1 MMKKVLV
8 LNSSLNGEQ
17 GNSTKLSQ
25 LFVEQLAN
33 NQQISVTTRDLSDN
47 AIAHLTQTEMAAWMT
62 DANERSDEQKLL
74 AAISDDL
81 IAELN
86 DNELIVIG
94 MPMYNFGIPSTFKAW
109 IDRIARAGITF
120 KYTEQ
125 GAVGLIK
132 DKKVVVLAARGG
144 VYQGT
149 DMDTQTKYLKD
160 VLGFVGMTDVDF
172 IYAEGLAMPGAE
184 QSLEAAQENI
194 KKFVAAL

>member
-25 LFVEQLAN
+25 QFVEQLAN

-62 DANERSDEQKLL
+62 DANERNDEQKAL

-125 GAVGLIK
+125 GPVGLVEG
-132 DKKVVVLAARGG
+132 KKVVVLAARGG
-144 VYQGT
+144 IYQGT

-160 VLGFVGMTDVDF
+160 VLGFVGMTDVHF
-172 IYAEGLAMPGAE
+172 IYAEGLAMPDAE
-184 QSLEAAQENI
+184 QSLEAAKNEINT
-194 KKFVAAL
+194 FAAAL

>member
-1 MMKKVLV
+1 MKKVLV

-25 LFVEQLAN
+25 QFVEQLAN

-62 DANERSDEQKLL
+62 DANERNDEQKAL

-81 IAELN
+81 IAELK

-125 GAVGLIK
+125 GPVGLVEG
-132 DKKVVVLAARGG
+132 KKVVVLAARGG
-144 VYQGT
+144 IYQGT

-160 VLGFVGMTDVDF
+160 VLGFVGMTDVHF
-172 IYAEGLAMPGAE
+172 IYAEGLAMPDAE
-184 QSLEAAQENI
+184 QSLEAAKNEINT
-194 KKFVAAL
+194 FAAAL

>member
-1 MMKKVLV
+1 MKKVLV

-25 LFVEQLAN
+25 QFVEQLAN

-62 DANERSDEQKLL
+62 DANERSDEQKTL

-86 DNELIVIG
+86 DNDLIVIG

-125 GAVGLIK
+125 GPVGLIT

-144 VYQGT
+144 MYQGT
-149 DMDTQTKYLKD
+149 EMDTQTKYLKD
-160 VLGFVGMTDVDF
+160 VLGFVGMTDVNF

-184 QSLEAAQENI
+184 QSLEAAQNEI
-194 KKFVAAL
+194 KAFTASL

>member
-25 LFVEQLAN
+25 QFVEQLAN

-62 DANERSDEQKLL
+62 DANERSDEQKAL

-94 MPMYNFGIPSTFKAW
+94 IPMYNFGIPSTFKAW

-125 GAVGLIK
+125 GPVGLIAN
-132 DKKVVVLAARGG
+132 KKVVVLAARGG
-144 VYQGT
+144 LYQGT

-184 QSLEAAQENI
+184 KSLEAVQNEI
-194 KKFVAAL
+194 KTFAAAL

>member
-8 LNSSLNGEQ
+8 LNSSLNGEN
-17 GNSTKLSQ
+17 GNSTKLTNTFVSQ
-25 LFVEQLAN
+25 LTEQGQVA
-33 NQQISVTTRDLSDN
+33 ITVRDLSSD
-47 AIAHLTQTEMAAWMT
+47 AIDHLTQTEMAAWMT
-62 DANERSDEQKLL
+62 DVNERSDEQKAL
-74 AAISDDL
+74 AAISDEL
-81 IAELN
+81 IGELN
-86 DNELIVIG
+86 DNDLIVIG
-94 MPMYNFGIPSTFKAW
+94 MPMYNFGIPSTFKTW

-125 GAVGLIK
+125 GAVGLLEN
-132 DKKVVVLAARGG
+132 KKVVVLAARGG
-144 VYQGT
+144 VYQGS
-149 DMDTQTKYLKD
+149 DIDTQTKYLKD

>member
-1 MMKKVLV
+1 MKKVLV
-8 LNSSLNGEQ
+8 LNSSLNGEN
-17 GNSTKLSQ
+17 GNSTKLTNTFVSQ
-25 LFVEQLAN
+25 LTEQDQVAIT
-33 NQQISVTTRDLSDN
+33 QRDLSSNTID
-47 AIAHLTQTEMAAWMT
+47 HLTQTEMAAWMT
-62 DANERSDEQKLL
+62 DANERSDEQKAL
-74 AAISDDL
+74 AAISDEL
-81 IAELN
+81 IGELN
-86 DNELIVIG
+86 DNDLIVIG

-125 GAVGLIK
+125 GAVGLVEN
-132 DKKVVVLAARGG
+132 KKVVVLAARGG
-144 VYQGT
+144 VYQGS
-149 DMDTQTKYLKD
+149 DIDTQTKYLKD

>member
-132 DKKVVVLAARGG
+132 DKKVVVLDARGG

-160 VLGFVGMTDVDF
+160 VLGFVGMTDVNF

-184 QSLEAAQENI
+184 QSLEAAQNEI
-194 KKFVAAL
+194 KAFAASL

>member
-1 MMKKVLV
+1 MKKVLV

-25 LFVEQLAN
+25 QFVEQLAN

-62 DANERSDEQKLL
+62 DANERSDEQKAL

-125 GAVGLIK
+125 GPVGLIK

-144 VYQGT
+144 IYQGT

-160 VLGFVGMTDVDF
+160 VLGFVGMTDVNF

-184 QSLEAAQENI
+184 ESLETAGNEIKSFAASI
-194 KKFVAAL
+194 

>member
-1 MMKKVLV
+1 MKKVLV

-25 LFVEQLAN
+25 QFVEQLAN

-62 DANERSDEQKLL
+62 DANERNDEQKAL

-125 GAVGLIK
+125 GPVGLIK

-144 VYQGT
+144 MYQGT
-149 DMDTQTKYLKD
+149 EMDTQTKYLKD
-160 VLGFVGMTDVDF
+160 VLGFVGMTDVNF

-184 QSLEAAQENI
+184 QSLEAAQNEI
-194 KKFVAAL
+194 KAFTASL

>member
-25 LFVEQLAN
+25 QFVEQLAN

-62 DANERSDEQKLL
+62 DANERSDEQKAL

-94 MPMYNFGIPSTFKAW
+94 IPMYNFGIPSTFKAW

-125 GAVGLIK
+125 GPVGLIAN
-132 DKKVVVLAARGG
+132 KKVVVLAARGG
-144 VYQGT
+144 LYQGT

-160 VLGFVGMTDVDF
+160 VLGFVGMTDVNF

-184 QSLEAAQENI
+184 QSLEAAQNEI
-194 KKFVAAL
+194 KAFTASL

>member
-17 GNSTKLSQ
+17 GNSSKLSQ
-25 LFVEQLAN
+25 QFVEQLAN

-62 DANERSDEQKLL
+62 DANERSDEQKAL

-86 DNELIVIG
+86 DNDLIVIG

-125 GAVGLIK
+125 GPVGLIT

-144 VYQGT
+144 MYQGT
-149 DMDTQTKYLKD
+149 EMDTQTKYLKD
-160 VLGFVGMTDVDF
+160 VLGFVGMTDVNF

-184 QSLEAAQENI
+184 QSLEAAQNEI
-194 KKFVAAL
+194 KAFTASL

>member
-1 MMKKVLV
+1 MKKVLV

-25 LFVEQLAN
+25 QFVEQLAN

-62 DANERSDEQKLL
+62 DANERNDEQKAL

-125 GAVGLIK
+125 GPVGLVEG
-132 DKKVVVLAARGG
+132 KKVVVLAARGG
-144 VYQGT
+144 IYQGT

-160 VLGFVGMTDVDF
+160 VLGFVGMTDVHF
-172 IYAEGLAMPGAE
+172 IYAEGLAMPDAE
-184 QSLEAAQENI
+184 QSLEAAKNEINT
-194 KKFVAAL
+194 FAAAL

>member
-1 MMKKVLV
+1 MKKVLV

-25 LFVEQLAN
+25 QFVEQLAN

-47 AIAHLTQTEMAAWMT
+47 AISHLTQTEMAAWMT
-62 DANERSDEQKLL
+62 DANERSDEQKAL

-86 DNELIVIG
+86 DNDLIVIG

-125 GAVGLIK
+125 GPVGLIT

-144 VYQGT
+144 LYQGT

-184 QSLEAAQENI
+184 QSLEAAQNEI
-194 KKFVAAL
+194 KAFTASL

>member
-1 MMKKVLV
+1 MKKVLV

-25 LFVEQLAN
+25 QFVEQLAD

-62 DANERSDEQKLL
+62 DANERSDEQKAL

-86 DNELIVIG
+86 DNDLIVIG

-109 IDRIARAGITF
+109 IDCIARAGITF

-125 GAVGLIK
+125 GPVGLIT

-144 VYQGT
+144 MYQGT
-149 DMDTQTKYLKD
+149 EMDTQTKYLKD
-160 VLGFVGMTDVDF
+160 VLGFVGMTDVNF

-184 QSLEAAQENI
+184 QSLEAAQNEI
-194 KKFVAAL
+194 KAFTASL

>member
-25 LFVEQLAN
+25 QFVEQLAN

-62 DANERSDEQKLL
+62 DANERSDEQKAL

-125 GAVGLIK
+125 GPVGLIA

-144 VYQGT
+144 LYQGT

-184 QSLEAAQENI
+184 QSLEAVQNEI
-194 KKFVAAL
+194 KTFAAAL

>member
-1 MMKKVLV
+1 MKKVLV

-25 LFVEQLAN
+25 QFVEQLAN

-47 AIAHLTQTEMAAWMT
+47 VIAHLTQTEMAAWMT
-62 DANERSDEQKLL
+62 DANERSDEQKAL

-86 DNELIVIG
+86 DNDLIVIG

-125 GAVGLIK
+125 GPVGLIT

-144 VYQGT
+144 MYQGT
-149 DMDTQTKYLKD
+149 EMDTQTKYLKD
-160 VLGFVGMTDVDF
+160 VLGFVGMTDVNF

-184 QSLEAAQENI
+184 QSLEAAQNEI
-194 KKFVAAL
+194 KAFTASL

>member
-25 LFVEQLAN
+25 QFVEQLAN

-47 AIAHLTQTEMAAWMT
+47 VIAHLTQTEMAAWMT
-62 DANERSDEQKLL
+62 DANERSDEQKAL

-86 DNELIVIG
+86 DNDLIVIG

-125 GAVGLIK
+125 GPVGLIT

-144 VYQGT
+144 MYQGT
-149 DMDTQTKYLKD
+149 EMDTQTKYLKD
-160 VLGFVGMTDVDF
+160 VLGFVGMTDVNF

-184 QSLEAAQENI
+184 QSLEAAQNEI
-194 KKFVAAL
+194 KAFTASL

>member
-1 MMKKVLV
+1 MKKVLV

-25 LFVEQLAN
+25 QFVEQLAN

-62 DANERSDEQKLL
+62 DANERNDEQKAL

-86 DNELIVIG
+86 DNDLIVIG

-125 GAVGLIK
+125 GPVGLIT

-144 VYQGT
+144 MYQGT
-149 DMDTQTKYLKD
+149 EMDTQTKYLKD
-160 VLGFVGMTDVDF
+160 VLGFVGMTDVNF

-184 QSLEAAQENI
+184 QSLEAAQNEI
-194 KKFVAAL
+194 KAFTASL

>member
-1 MMKKVLV
+1 MKKVLV

-25 LFVEQLAN
+25 QFVEQLAD

-47 AIAHLTQTEMAAWMT
+47 AIAHLTQTEMAAWIT
-62 DANERSDEQKLL
+62 DANVRSDEQKAL

-86 DNELIVIG
+86 DNDLIVIG

-125 GAVGLIK
+125 GPVGLIT

-144 VYQGT
+144 MYQGT
-149 DMDTQTKYLKD
+149 EMDTQTKYLKD
-160 VLGFVGMTDVDF
+160 VLGFVGMTDVNF

-184 QSLEAAQENI
+184 QSLEAAQNEI
-194 KKFVAAL
+194 KAFTASL

>member
-1 MMKKVLV
+1 MKKVLV

-25 LFVEQLAN
+25 QFVEQLAN

-47 AIAHLTQTEMAAWMT
+47 VIAHLTQTEMAAWMT
-62 DANERSDEQKLL
+62 DANERDDEQKAL

-86 DNELIVIG
+86 DNDLIVIG

-125 GAVGLIK
+125 GPVGLIT

-144 VYQGT
+144 MYQGT
-149 DMDTQTKYLKD
+149 EMDTQTKYLKD
-160 VLGFVGMTDVDF
+160 VLGFVGMTDVNF

-184 QSLEAAQENI
+184 QSLEAAQNEI
-194 KKFVAAL
+194 KAFTASL

>member
-1 MMKKVLV
+1 MILDGKQVADKIKLELKEEINLLDPKPCLAVILVGEDPASKVYVNMKKIACEKIGIISKKYQFNTDVT
-8 LNSSLNGEQ
+8 EQ
-17 GNSTKLSQ
+17 EL
-25 LFVEQLAN
+25 
-33 NQQISVTTRDLSDN
+33 I
-47 AIAHLTQTEMAAWMT
+47 
-62 DANERSDEQKLL
+62 
-74 AAISDDL
+74 DL

-160 VLGFVGMTDVDF
+160 VLGFVGMTDVNF

-184 QSLEAAQENI
+184 QSLEAAQNEI
-194 KKFVAAL
+194 KAFTASL

>member
-1 MMKKVLV
+1 MKKVLV

-17 GNSTKLSQ
+17 GNSSKLSQ
-25 LFVEQLAN
+25 QFVEQLAN

-62 DANERSDEQKLL
+62 DANERNDEQKAL

-86 DNELIVIG
+86 DNDLIVIG

-125 GAVGLIK
+125 GPVGLIT

-144 VYQGT
+144 MYQGT
-149 DMDTQTKYLKD
+149 EMDTQTKYLKD
-160 VLGFVGMTDVDF
+160 VLGFVGMTDVNF

-184 QSLEAAQENI
+184 QSLEAAQNEI
-194 KKFVAAL
+194 KAFTASL

>member
-1 MMKKVLV
+1 MKKVLV
-8 LNSSLNGEQ
+8 LNSSLNGEN
-17 GNSTKLSQ
+17 GNSTKLTNTFVSQ
-25 LFVEQLAN
+25 LTEKDQ
-33 NQQISVTTRDLSDN
+33 VTITQRDLSSN
-47 AIAHLTQTEMAAWMT
+47 AIDHLTQTEMAAWMT
-62 DANERSDEQKLL
+62 DANERSDEQKAL
-74 AAISDDL
+74 AAISDEL
-81 IAELN
+81 IGELN
-86 DNELIVIG
+86 DNDLIVIG

-125 GAVGLIK
+125 GAVGLVEN
-132 DKKVVVLAARGG
+132 KKVVVLAARGG
-144 VYQGT
+144 VYQGS
-149 DMDTQTKYLKD
+149 DIDTQTKYLKD

>member
-25 LFVEQLAN
+25 QFVEQLAN

-62 DANERSDEQKLL
+62 DANERNDEQKAL
-74 AAISDDL
+74 AEISDDL

-125 GAVGLIK
+125 GPVGLVEG
-132 DKKVVVLAARGG
+132 KKVVVLAARGG
-144 VYQGT
+144 IYQGT

-160 VLGFVGMTDVDF
+160 VLGFVGMTDVHF
-172 IYAEGLAMPGAE
+172 IYAEGLAMPDAE
-184 QSLEAAQENI
+184 QSLEAAKNEINT
-194 KKFVAAL
+194 FAAAL

>member
-1 MMKKVLV
+1 MKKVLV

-25 LFVEQLAN
+25 QFVEQLAN

-62 DANERSDEQKLL
+62 DANERSDEQKAL

-86 DNELIVIG
+86 DNDLIVIG

-132 DKKVVVLAARGG
+132 DKKVVILAARGG

-149 DMDTQTKYLKD
+149 DTDTQTTYLKG
-160 VLGFVGMTDVDF
+160 VLGFVGMTDVNF

-184 QSLEAAQENI
+184 QSLETAQNEINA
-194 KKFVAAL
+194 FAAAL

>member
-1 MMKKVLV
+1 MKKVLV

-25 LFVEQLAN
+25 QFVEQLAN

-62 DANERSDEQKLL
+62 DANERNDEQKAL

-86 DNELIVIG
+86 DNDLIVIG

-125 GAVGLIK
+125 GPVGLIT

-144 VYQGT
+144 MYQGT
-149 DMDTQTKYLKD
+149 EMDSQTKYLKD
-160 VLGFVGMTDVDF
+160 VLGFVGMTDVNF

-184 QSLEAAQENI
+184 QSLEAAQNEI
-194 KKFVAAL
+194 KAFTASL

>member
-1 MMKKVLV
+1 MKKVLV

-25 LFVEQLAN
+25 QFVEQLAN

-62 DANERSDEQKLL
+62 DANERSDEQKAL

-125 GAVGLIK
+125 GPVGLIA

-144 VYQGT
+144 LYQGT

-160 VLGFVGMTDVDF
+160 VLGFVGMTDVNF

-184 QSLEAAQENI
+184 QSLEAAQNEI
-194 KKFVAAL
+194 KAFAASL

>member
-1 MMKKVLV
+1 MKKVLV

-25 LFVEQLAN
+25 QFVEQLAN

-47 AIAHLTQTEMAAWMT
+47 VIAHLTQTEMAAWMT
-62 DANERSDEQKLL
+62 DANERGDEQKAL

-86 DNELIVIG
+86 DNDLIVIG

-125 GAVGLIK
+125 GPVGLIT

-144 VYQGT
+144 MYQGT
-149 DMDTQTKYLKD
+149 EMDTQTKYLKD
-160 VLGFVGMTDVDF
+160 VLGFVGMTDVNF

-184 QSLEAAQENI
+184 QSLEAAQNEI
-194 KKFVAAL
+194 KAFTASL

>member
-25 LFVEQLAN
+25 QFVEQLTN

-62 DANERSDEQKLL
+62 DANERSDEQKAL

-125 GAVGLIK
+125 GPVGLVEG
-132 DKKVVVLAARGG
+132 KKVVVLAARGG
-144 VYQGT
+144 IYQGT

-160 VLGFVGMTDVDF
+160 VLGFVGMTDVNF

-184 QSLEAAQENI
+184 QSLEAAQNEI
-194 KKFVAAL
+194 KAFAASL

>member
-25 LFVEQLAN
+25 QFVEQLAN

-62 DANERSDEQKLL
+62 DANERNDEQKAL

-86 DNELIVIG
+86 DNDLIVIG

-125 GAVGLIK
+125 GPVGLIT

-144 VYQGT
+144 MYQGT
-149 DMDTQTKYLKD
+149 EIDTQTKYLKD
-160 VLGFVGMTDVDF
+160 VLGFVGMTDVNF

-184 QSLEAAQENI
+184 QSLEAAQNEI
-194 KKFVAAL
+194 KAFTASL

>member
-25 LFVEQLAN
+25 QFVEQLAN

-62 DANERSDEQKLL
+62 VANERSDEQKAL

-86 DNELIVIG
+86 DNDLIVIG

-125 GAVGLIK
+125 GPVGLIT

-144 VYQGT
+144 MYQGT
-149 DMDTQTKYLKD
+149 EMDTQTKYLKD
-160 VLGFVGMTDVDF
+160 VLGFVGMTDVNF

-184 QSLEAAQENI
+184 QSLEAAQNEI
-194 KKFVAAL
+194 KAFTASL

>member
-1 MMKKVLV
+1 MKKVLV

-25 LFVEQLAN
+25 QFVEQLTN

-62 DANERSDEQKLL
+62 DANERSDEQKAL

-125 GAVGLIK
+125 GPVGLVEG
-132 DKKVVVLAARGG
+132 KKVVVLAARGG
-144 VYQGT
+144 IYQGT

-160 VLGFVGMTDVDF
+160 VLGFVGMTDVNF

-184 QSLEAAQENI
+184 QSLETAQNEI
-194 KKFVAAL
+194 KAFTASL

>member
-1 MMKKVLV
+1 MKKVLV

-25 LFVEQLAN
+25 LFVEQLTN

-160 VLGFVGMTDVDF
+160 VLGFVGMTDVNF

-184 QSLEAAQENI
+184 QSLEAAQNEI
-194 KKFVAAL
+194 KAFTASL

>member
-25 LFVEQLAN
+25 LFVEQLSSK
-33 NQQISVTTRDLSDN
+33 QQIAVTPRDLSND

-62 DANERSDEQKLL
+62 DANERSDEQKAL
-74 AAISDDL
+74 AAISDEL
-81 IAELN
+81 IAELT

-125 GAVGLIK
+125 GAVGLLEN
-132 DKKVVVLAARGG
+132 KKVVVLAARGG
-144 VYQGT
+144 IYQGT

-160 VLGFVGMTDVDF
+160 VLGFVGISDINF

-184 QSLEAAQENI
+184 QSLQAAEQQISSFTDN
-194 KKFVAAL
+194 L

>member
-1 MMKKVLV
+1 MKKVLV

-25 LFVEQLAN
+25 QFVEQLAN

-47 AIAHLTQTEMAAWMT
+47 VIAHLTQTEMAAWMT
-62 DANERSDEQKLL
+62 DANERNDEQKAL

-86 DNELIVIG
+86 DNDLIVIG

-125 GAVGLIK
+125 GPVGLIK

-144 VYQGT
+144 MYQGT
-149 DMDTQTKYLKD
+149 EMDTQTKYLKD
-160 VLGFVGMTDVDF
+160 VLGFVGMTDVNF

-184 QSLEAAQENI
+184 QSLEAAQNEI
-194 KKFVAAL
+194 KAFTASL